1 MLASKK
7 LKMVKTMNIAIC
19 DDEFAFT
26 SIFVNYIN
34 QYAARHNL
42 NNSVLTYHSGAQLLM
57 ADLSCV
63 DVLFLDIDMPD
74 FNGIDTAYQ
83 LRKRYSDLILVFV
96 TGLIEYAPEG
106 YRVNAYRYL
115 LKKNL
120 PEELWHCMDEI
131 QQKLFEE
138 NESISLHD
146 KQLDIFFD
154 IQLKKIIY
162 FEGTRTNT
170 VILHS
175 KNVTSSKEC
184 AGSLLNL
191 EKRLTP
197 SGFIRIQKSFLVN
210 MAWIEKI
217 RNYQVFL
224 RNGEVLKASER
235 KYRQITQQYLIW
247 RGSKI

>member
-1 MLASKK
+1 MVTTKK
-7 LKMVKTMNIAIC
+7 RNMVKTMNIAIC
-19 DDEFAFT
+19 DDDYAFT
-26 SIFVNYIN
+26 TIFVNYIN
-34 QYAARHNL
+34 QYAAQKDL
-42 NNSVLTYHSGAQLLM
+42 NNSLQTFRSGTLLLM

-63 DVLFLDIDMPD
+63 DVLFLDIDMPE

-83 LRKRYSDLILVFV
+83 LRKKYADLILIFV
-96 TGLIEYAPEG
+96 TGWIEYAPEG

-120 PEELWHCMDEI
+120 PEDLWFCMDEI

-146 KQLDIFFD
+146 KQMDIYFD

-170 VILHS
+170 IILHS
-175 KNVTSSKEC
+175 LSTVSTKEC
-184 AGSLLNL
+184 AGTLSDL
-191 EKRLTP
+191 ERRLMQ